1 MFGAVANALL
11 VVLGTV
17 VGLFF
22 KKGIKEKY
30 SDTIIKGMGMV
41 VMYLGVSGSLETVHT
56 LRVIVAMAIGALIGE
71 LIDIDQKLTNLS
83 LKVEER
89 FAGGDKSGNFAK
101 GFLTA
106 TMTFCVGGMA
116 VYGAIQSGLQGDHS
130 TQISKGIIDCV
141 CAIIFTSTYGI
152 GVGLSALSVLLYQ
165 GLLTVFAT
173 VIGPIL
179 TDIAIADL
187 TGCGSMLL
195 IGLGL
200 NMTVGSKLKIMNY
213 IPAIFLAAI
222 FGLF

>member
-1 MFGAVANALL
+1 MFGSIANALL
-11 VVLGTV
+11 VLLGTF

-30 SDTIIKGMGMV
+30 SETIIKGMGMIV
-41 VMYLGVSGSLETVHT
+41 IYLGVSGSLETIHT

-71 LIDIDQKLTNLS
+71 WIDIDLRLTNLS
-83 LKVEER
+83 KRVEDK
-89 FAGGDKSGNFAK
+89 FAKENDGNFAK

-141 CAIIFTSTYGI
+141 CAIIFTSNYGI
-152 GVGLSALSVLLYQ
+152 GVGLSALSVLVYQ
-165 GLLTVFAT
+165 GLLTICASF
-173 VIGPIL
+173 IGPIL

-187 TGCGSMLL
+187 TGCGSILL

-200 NMTVGSKLKIMNY
+200 NMTVGTKIKVMNY